1 MERAYYKLVELQID
15 ENSGT
20 TVYPVYIFVQNVN
33 PIAEDYRLF
42 QIFEKEY
49 VAQAVVNGLN
59 KGIL

>member
-1 MERAYYKLVELQID
+1 MKKAYYESVELQID

-20 TVYPVYIFVQNVN
+20 TVYPVYIFLQNVN
-33 PIAEDYRLF
+33 PIVENYRLF

-59 KGIL
+59 NGIL